1 MVTMSLQSEQRMLDQ
16 RCWNLLNCLSLATKT
31 YYLLKIEV
39 CLDWMIKVYED
50 GCSMLHGVPSESGTV
65 MKVADQITKVQHT
78 CYGKVWDVLATPEPT
93 NLADGEGALP
103 LHSDLL
109 FYESAPG
116 IQLLHGL
123 RKDECVVGDESV
135 LCHVCC

>member
-1 MVTMSLQSEQRMLDQ
+1 M
-16 RCWNLLNCLSLATKT
+16 
-31 YYLLKIEV
+31 
-39 CLDWMIKVYED
+39 YED
-50 GCSMLHGVPSESGTV
+50 SCSMLHGVPSESGTV

-78 CYGKVWDVLATPEPT
+78 CYGDMWDVLASSEPT

-103 LHSDLL
+103 VHSDLL

-116 IQLLHGL
+116 IQWLHGHGL